1 MKNYPKKTLL
11 YYTRDKL
18 LTKDIVLF
26 THIANYFIS
35 ERERER
41 DLNKKAK
48 NSFAPHRSK
57 SWSFDNFAYND
68 QTYT

>member
-26 THIANYFIS
+26 THVANYFIS

-41 DLNKKAK
+41 FEQKGKKLIC
-48 NSFAPHRSK
+48 SS
-57 SWSFDNFAYND
+57 
-68 QTYT
+68 